1 MADLLYFAS
10 LAETLEMKSERLELP
25 ADCNSVEALV
35 ALLRSRGEPFA
46 GAFDGSTRILVAINQ
61 EIDPARPAS
70 RWPRPLL
77 LLWQPRNTQRLDIVF
92 DVALAHIKRIAALDL
107 EG

>member
-61 EIDPARPAS
+61 EMSEPAAEISDR
-70 RWPRPLL
+70 
-77 LLWQPRNTQRLDIVF
+77 DE
-92 DVALAHIKRIAALDL
+92 IAFFPPVT
-107 EG
+107 GG

>member
-46 GAFDGSTRILVAINQ
+46 GAFDGSTRILVA
-61 EIDPARPAS
+61 PARSCYSGNPAIRS
-70 RWPRPLL
+70 AS
-77 LLWQPRNTQRLDIVF
+77 I
-92 DVALAHIKRIAALDL
+92 
-107 EG
+107 